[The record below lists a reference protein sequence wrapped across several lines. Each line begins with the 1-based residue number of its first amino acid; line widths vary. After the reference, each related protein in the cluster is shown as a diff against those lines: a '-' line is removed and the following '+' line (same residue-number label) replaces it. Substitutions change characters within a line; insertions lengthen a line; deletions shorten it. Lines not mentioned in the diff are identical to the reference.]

1 MIVNYDLNMFIVQA
15 TGKDEYD
22 VILLSDLLP
31 LSLSPP
37 APF

>member
-1 MIVNYDLNMFIVQA
+1 MFIVQV

-31 LSLSPP
+31 LSLSPCP
-37 APF
+37 VLNQGNSLQ